1 MIYSSWRVK
10 RFRVGSHKAEIV
22 LETLDEI
29 FGDKVINHTAN
40 SSKDLY
46 FDLATFSV
54 IVPKSIGCEITS
66 VYPGTLSGSTGSRKK
81 A

>member
-1 MIYSSWRVK
+1 
-10 RFRVGSHKAEIV
+10 
-22 LETLDEI
+22 
-29 FGDKVINHTAN
+29 VIDLTAN

-54 IVPKSIGCEITS
+54 IVPKSIGCVITS
-66 VYPGTLSGSTGSRKK
+66 VYPGTLSVSTGSRKK

>member
-1 MIYSSWRVK
+1 MID
-10 RFRVGSHKAEIV
+10 
-22 LETLDEI
+22 L
-29 FGDKVINHTAN
+29 TAN

-54 IVPKSIGCEITS
+54 IVPKSIGCVITS
-66 VYPGTLSGSTGSRKK
+66 VYPGTLSVSTGSRKK